1 MAFREAAG
9 EVLADLLN
17 ELFAD
22 APADSEQRRERLR
35 AVNQALDR
43 LEQAHN
49 AEMPATPNEPD
60 ERQLDILDGV
70 ANDVVDV
77 EHPPRREA

>member
-1 MAFREAAG
+1 MAFRDSAG

-17 ELFAD
+17 DLFAD
-22 APADSEQRRERLR
+22 ALADSEQARERLG

-43 LEQAHN
+43 LERAHS
-49 AEMPATPNEPD
+49 AEMPATPTPPD

-70 ANDVVDV
+70 ADDVV
-77 EHPPRREA
+77 